1 MLDPITIAIACFVF
15 NKPAPTKL
23 TVITIVPVLD
33 WINIVTIIP
42 ASNAIK
48 GLEVYLSKT

>member
-1 MLDPITIAIACFVF
+1 MLDPITIAMACLVF

-33 WINIVTIIP
+33 
-42 ASNAIK
+42 
-48 GLEVYLSKT
+48 